1 MRKKER
7 VPGANYERGYVYNFH
22 YHLIFVT
29 KYRQAMFTTL
39 EVTQEM
45 TDILLHIAEIAD
57 IEVEAIE
64 VMPDHVHMLISF
76 KPKYAPANV
85 VKNIKGSSARIF
97 FKNHPDLASKK
108 MWGGH
113 LWSKSYYM
121 STVGTMSKE
130 VVETYIRNQC
140 TK

>member
-1 MRKKER
+1 MKKKER
-7 VPGANYERGYVYNFH
+7 VPGAIYERGYVYNFH

-29 KYRQAMFTTL
+29 KYRQQMFTTPEL
-39 EVTQEM
+39 VQEMKDILNRIAELAEVT
-45 TDILLHIAEIAD
+45 
-57 IEVEAIE
+57 IESME
-64 VMPDHVHMLISF
+64 VLPEHVHMLISF
-76 KPKYAPANV
+76 KPKYAPTDV
-85 VKNIKGSSARIF
+85 VKNIKGKSARIF
-97 FKNHPDLASKK
+97 FKNHPDIASQK

-130 VVETYIRNQC
+130 VAETYIKNQY